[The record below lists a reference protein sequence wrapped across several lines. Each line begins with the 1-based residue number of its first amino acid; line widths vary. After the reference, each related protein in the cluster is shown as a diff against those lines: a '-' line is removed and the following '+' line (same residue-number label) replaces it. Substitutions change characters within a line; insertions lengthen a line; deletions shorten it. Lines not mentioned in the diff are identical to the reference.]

1 LLGVEYAGIER
12 ADQTLKSI
20 EDFVPEE
27 WGLPPYDHA

>member
-20 EDFVPEE
+20 EDFFPEE